1 MEAVPRLPMLS
12 FDLKVSPEATS
23 FGPKL
28 KQVTYTATLQNN
40 GSNLSLTAACIAVG
54 DDSRV

>member
-12 FDLKVSPEATS
+12 FDLKVSPESTS

-28 KQVTYTATLQNN
+28 KQVTKQYSTYYMLA
-40 GSNLSLTAACIAVG
+40 NLF
-54 DDSRV
+54 RVVL